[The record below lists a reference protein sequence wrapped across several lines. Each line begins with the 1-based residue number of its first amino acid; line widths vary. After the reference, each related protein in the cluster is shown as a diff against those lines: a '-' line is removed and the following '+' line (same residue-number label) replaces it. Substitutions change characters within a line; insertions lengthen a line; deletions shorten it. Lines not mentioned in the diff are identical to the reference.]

1 MDFSCHVCI
10 KNDSDKDLLLDDS
23 GLDSGNWPLRQ
34 PLNLIEA
41 GTEQTIYLA
50 QPSKSLYPVTISPY

>member
-1 MDFSCHVCI
+1 MDFSCHVRI
-10 KNDSDKDLLLDDS
+10 NNESDQDLLLEDS

-50 QPSKSLYPVTISPY
+50 QPGKTCFFFAH